1 MLTCITFNIR
11 KNKVSHL
18 AKYQDIKTNTITLDK
33 RPSLCANTVL
43 VIFSKSVEIESN
55 LFIKCNLTSSQKP
68 LLLSANPSYLKLYPG
83 ATLFSGSLLS
93 SLRKV

>member
-43 VIFSKSVEIESN
+43 VIFSKSVEI
-55 LFIKCNLTSSQKP
+55 
-68 LLLSANPSYLKLYPG
+68 
-83 ATLFSGSLLS
+83 
-93 SLRKV
+93 